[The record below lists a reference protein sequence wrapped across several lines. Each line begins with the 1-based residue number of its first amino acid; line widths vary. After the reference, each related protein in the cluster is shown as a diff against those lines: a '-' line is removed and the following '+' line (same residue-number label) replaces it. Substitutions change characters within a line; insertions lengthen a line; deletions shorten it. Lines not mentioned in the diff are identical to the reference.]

1 MAIMYVAQIRI
12 LFTLL
17 GLSTLITWILFLSSF
32 IYSLFSNNLGQNTHA
47 HTHTQSG
54 SCDSL
59 FSKHDTR
66 FTNSGESL
74 SEGFGTSIDDDDPNS
89 RFSNGNIRQPQVP
102 PLITACIDHL
112 TNYGLHVVGIF
123 RVSTSKRRI
132 REVKEKNIIC
142 TQTFAMWKIFVYW
155 KWFFSILF
163 RAHRTQ
169 INSYVKS
176 LIVVH

>member
-1 MAIMYVAQIRI
+1 MF
-12 LFTLL
+12 LFY
-17 GLSTLITWILFLSSF
+17 FLTVEKNIF
-32 IYSLFSNNLGQNTHA
+32 
-47 HTHTQSG
+47 QSG

-74 SEGFGTSIDDDDPNS
+74 SEGYGNSIDDDDPS
-89 RFSNGNIRQPQVP
+89 ARFSNGNIRQPQVP

-132 REVKEKNIIC
+132 REVC
-142 TQTFAMWKIFVYW
+142 Y
-155 KWFFSILF
+155 
-163 RAHRTQ
+163 
-169 INSYVKS
+169 
-176 LIVVH
+176 

>member
-1 MAIMYVAQIRI
+1 MVE
-12 LFTLL
+12 
-17 GLSTLITWILFLSSF
+17 
-32 IYSLFSNNLGQNTHA
+32 
-47 HTHTQSG
+47 QSG

-74 SEGFGTSIDDDDPNS
+74 SEGFGNSLDDDDPS
-89 RFSNGNIRQPQVP
+89 ARFSNGNLRQPQVP

-132 REVKEKNIIC
+132 REVCFNEHFCNWTWFLYIEFSLCCTAVTWRAWLWFTKNIRFGDKSAWCGLVVKGVFEGFTRAI
-142 TQTFAMWKIFVYW
+142 AVSIF
-155 KWFFSILF
+155 IP
-163 RAHRTQ
+163 
-169 INSYVKS
+169 S
-176 LIVVH
+176 LPIHTK